1 MAKQTID
8 YQELSNELDH
18 IIASLQAND
27 IPIDE
32 AIKLHGRG
40 EQIITELEKY
50 LKQAQNTIQ
59 QVTDKTA

>member
-8 YQELSNELDH
+8 YQELSNELDR

-40 EQIITELEKY
+40 EQIIKELQLY
-50 LKQAQNTIQ
+50 LTQAENTVK
-59 QVTDKTA
+59 QVTDKTE